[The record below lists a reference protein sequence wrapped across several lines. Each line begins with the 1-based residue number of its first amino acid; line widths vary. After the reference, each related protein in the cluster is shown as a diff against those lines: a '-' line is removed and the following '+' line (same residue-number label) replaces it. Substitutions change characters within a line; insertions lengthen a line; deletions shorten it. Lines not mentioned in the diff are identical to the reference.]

1 MERWPK
7 IRDDIE
13 TTIGWRKLVTK
24 TFEQPDGQPAEYV
37 TKDAIGKVACA
48 IIALTANN
56 EVVVAEQFRPGPEEI
71 LLELPG
77 GGAEDQESSQE
88 VAVRELKE
96 ETGYVPNSVE
106 YLGKVYKD
114 AYTNTTWHFFLGR
127 DCWDSGEQQ
136 LDEGEFVNVRLIS
149 IEELFDNARSARMT
163 DTEAVFLAYETL
175 KEIQRGNK
183 PQ

>member
-7 IRDDIE
+7 VKDDIE

-37 TKDAIGKVACA
+37 TKDAIGKVSCA
-48 IIALTANN
+48 IIALTSEN
-56 EVVVAEQFRPGPEEI
+56 EVVVAEQFRPGPEEV
-71 LLELPG
+71 LFELPG
-77 GGAEDQESSQE
+77 GGAENQETAEE

-96 ETGYVPNSVE
+96 ETGYVPGSVE

-127 DCWDSGEQQ
+127 NCLDSGERK
-136 LDEGEFVNVRLIS
+136 LDDGEFVNVRLIS
-149 IEELFDNARSARMT
+149 IEELFQNARSAKMT
-163 DTEAVFLAYETL
+163 DTEAVFLAYDAL
-175 KEIQRGNK
+175 KEIQQGE
-183 PQ
+183 